1 MTSVPNRPNSQ
12 EIPEVTAPM
21 PRASA
26 DVEASMSRDTNGP
39 RHADA
44 DHSAPRRTQDGLPRE
59 DSLLHWDELDEQLLR
74 MLAEDP
80 VRGQRLRKLVDADDW
95 LRARAS
101 DAAKRM
107 PGPPLLVCPPADELY
122 DFGMGPGAASLTE
135 ARRTAIDRHLATC
148 RECEGFVASLSSRPP
163 APVIVDASSA
173 HRATG
178 APVSPTRLTQMI
190 AAAARGGSSTST
202 GTSAAAPSAP
212 ATTVT
217 DISSAERTAP
227 AVLAAPRVT
236 PAVPSASVRRRGPMR
251 IAAPLAAAAA
261 IVIAVVNLGDLSGPD
276 PRFPEPILLR
286 GSDAGPVLFP
296 RDRVLV
302 PSDEL
307 HALFPSIGAA
317 PMLELEPQADADSYR
332 FEILRQEGGAFGRA
346 VPAAPAIVA
355 TTPTVLAQGSLAEGE
370 YVLKAFVSVR
380 GLELPLPTRGFQMR
394 RDAVLDERLREFAG
408 LSAHRRTLAA
418 IGLLDEC
425 GYVTDARALARTLP
439 PSPERDRYLAR
450 PRGR

>member
-21 PRASA
+21 PRVSA

-80 VRGQRLRKLVDADDW
+80 VRGQRLRKLVDADNW

-122 DFGMGPGAASLTE
+122 DFGMGPGSASLTD

-148 RECEGFVASLSSRPP
+148 RECEGFVASLSRRPP
-163 APVIVDASSA
+163 APMVVDASPA
-173 HRATG
+173 PRAVG
-178 APVSPTRLTQMI
+178 APVSPARLTQMI
-190 AAAARGGSSTST
+190 AAAARGGATESSATRSTST
-202 GTSAAAPSAP
+202 PPAVASAGSP
-212 ATTVT
+212 ATT
-217 DISSAERTAP
+217 SSTAAPTTSRPRTAI
-227 AVLAAPRVT
+227 
-236 PAVPSASVRRRGPMR
+236 PSTLRRGPMR

-261 IVIAVVNLGDLSGPD
+261 IVIAVVSLGDLSGPE
-276 PRFPEPILLR
+276 PRFPEPIVLR

-307 HALFPSIGAA
+307 RALFPSIGAA

-346 VPAAPAIVA
+346 VLAAPAIVA

-370 YVLKAFVSVR
+370 YVLKAFVNVR

-394 RDAVLDERLREFAG
+394 RDAVLDARLREFAS
-408 LSAHRRTLAA
+408 LSAHRRALAA